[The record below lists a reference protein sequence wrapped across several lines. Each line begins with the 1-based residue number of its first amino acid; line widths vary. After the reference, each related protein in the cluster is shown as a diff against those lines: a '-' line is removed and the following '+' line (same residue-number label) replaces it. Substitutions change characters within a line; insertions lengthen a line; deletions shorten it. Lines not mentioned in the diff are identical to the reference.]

1 MPAKEKTSPEQA
13 VLSAV
18 QHPLRKELLRLYVKE
33 AAILSPKELSD
44 FTKQPLS
51 AVGYHVR
58 ALADYGAV
66 KLVDSQQRR
75 GAIEH
80 FYEAT
85 SLVDKVPWARAVL
98 GLEAR
103 R

>member
-13 VLSAV
+13 VLSALR
-18 QHPLRKELLRLYVKE
+18 HPLRKELLRLYVKE

-58 ALADYGAV
+58 ALAEYGAV
-66 KLVDSQQRR
+66 ELVDTQQRR

-85 SLVDKVPWARAVL
+85 ALVDEVPWARVAL
-98 GLEAR
+98 GL
-103 R
+103 